1 MSQHHHHRR
10 NELEATPTPAE
21 HPDLHLRLSLVAE
34 QLAELKD
41 AMARNFAA
49 GEIERFSFNG
59 KTGMLQVTDDHGSNA
74 LSYAVYNPNNF
85 RVFVGL
91 AGTSAS
97 TDGLI
102 VPKQKLVV
110 APLQINGRVQLAAD
124 ATELGEGSGTI
135 LRVRFPMPQPFFVG
149 DLA

>member
-1 MSQHHHHRR
+1 MSEHDRHGHRQ
-10 NELEATPTPAE
+10 AAE
-21 HPDLHLRLSLVAE
+21 PGAPPEHASLHLASVE
-34 QLAELKD
+34 QRLAEIKD
-41 AMARNFAA
+41 ALARNFAA
-49 GEIERFSFNG
+49 GEIERFTFNG
-59 KTGMLQVTDDHGSNA
+59 KTGPVQVTDDHGSNA

-97 TDGLI
+97 VDGLI

-124 ATELGEGSGTI
+124 ATELAEGSGTI

-149 DLA
+149 ALA